1 MDRKLLASRLT
12 NFYVLLY
19 GVFVAALVVGGI
31 ALRTGVLHG
40 PAPFALRV
48 VPAIFGG
55 VAIVV
60 ALIAAGLPADLGQRV
75 ASRVR
80 EHERVAKLA
89 GRAADALA
97 TLAAGVRGALT
108 LARARDPAL
117 VGALFWWAFDIAV
130 LWACFKAFGESP
142 PGGVVVM
149 GYLTGTLGK
158 RRSAAGR
165 PGRSGGRDDRRLPG
179 LRRRSGAGR
188 GRHARLPGV
197 RVWLPIVPACS
208 PTCGCCARSGTGT
221 TARSR
226 KACDDGSRCPGAE
239 LRSTRKSRPGR
250 ALRAPVDDLA

>member
-1 MDRKLLASRLT
+1 MDRKLRASRLT

-40 PAPFALRV
+40 PAPFALTV

-108 LARARDPAL
+108 LARARSGARRGVVL
-117 VGALFWWAFDIAV
+117 VGLRYRGAV
-130 LWACFKAFGESP
+130 
-142 PGGVVVM
+142 GVLQ
-149 GYLTGTLGK
+149 GI
-158 RRSAAGR
+158 RRVAAGR
-165 PGRSGGRDDRRLPG
+165 
-179 LRRRSGAGR
+179 RRRDGLPH
-188 GRHARLPGV
+188 RHARETSF
-197 RVWLPIVPACS
+197 RCRAAWAEWR
-208 PTCGCCARSGTGT
+208 AR
-221 TARSR
+221 
-226 KACDDGSRCPGAE
+226 
-239 LRSTRKSRPGR
+239 
-250 ALRAPVDDLA
+250 